1 MDSHVMNQDFI
12 AWVGQGVI
20 ADRSKEH
27 LGESDRG
34 VILIRKR
41 LLEDTE
47 AVAAGRDPKGTIRD
61 TEANNGVHLPIMGG
75 LNHPAPKDGP
85 YPFPFLAGQPEEVA
99 KEFEAAWR
107 DCSAATSEE
116 PTTGG

>member
-1 MDSHVMNQDFI
+1 M
-12 AWVGQGVI
+12 GQGAI

-61 TEANNGVHLPIMGG
+61 PAANHSVHLPIIGG
-75 LNHPAPKDGP
+75 LSRPAAKNGP
-85 YPFPFLAGQPEEVA
+85 PPFPFLAGQPEEVA
-99 KEFEAAWR
+99 KELQQAWR
-107 DCSAATSEE
+107 TCAATS
-116 PTTGG
+116 G